1 VKAKTIDLTDIAK
14 IQDRLRTSPSRPKT
28 RVRYIKAIELL
39 ASEIHAMRSNG
50 YGWSDIAA
58 VLTES
63 GLEVSATTIRTYL
76 GRVTSEPSRPRQ
88 GHPRDVANPSALT
101 SQAPSSQNPDHRPR
115 LRSAMHPRESK
126 GYRRHRLRP
135 DRRPSTRAS
144 RRRRSVE
151 SSGFGYDA
159 AWIVRRASR
168 HTRSLNR
175 SDASSTVF
183 RPAASTS
190 PSPDRSPHFSREFES
205 RVN

>member
-115 LRSAMHPRESK
+115 LRFATRPREST
-126 GYRRHRLRP
+126 GYPSHRLRP
-135 DRRPSTRAS
+135 DRRRSTRAS
-144 RRRRSVE
+144 RRRQRRVP
-151 SSGFGYDA
+151 
-159 AWIVRRASR
+159 WIRKRRQVG
-168 HTRSLNR
+168 RSLYVPTR
-175 SDASSTVF
+175 PISESKRRCIDGLST
-183 RPAASTS
+183 AASTS
-190 PSPDRSPHFSREFES
+190 P
-205 RVN
+205 